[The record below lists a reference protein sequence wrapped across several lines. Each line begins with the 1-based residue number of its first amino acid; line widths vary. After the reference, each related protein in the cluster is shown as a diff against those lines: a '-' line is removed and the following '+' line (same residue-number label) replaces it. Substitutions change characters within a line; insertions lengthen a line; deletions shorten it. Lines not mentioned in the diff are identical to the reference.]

1 MSELIKQTIDI
12 GRQSVLYTEVS
23 KIADKKVKVEIKS
36 DSYDFQSYARVSV
49 FNENDLEWKKIDSV
63 HFSNMNTKEGLDS
76 YPQARKLSLGMETD
90 KHKNF
95 FIAEFWKDRDTL
107 VNMARGILT

>member
-12 GRQSVLYTEVS
+12 GRQSVIYTEVS

-63 HFSNMNTKEGLDS
+63 HYSRMNTKEGLDS
-76 YPQARKLSLGMETD
+76 HPQARKLSLGIEVN
-90 KHKNF
+90 KQKNF
-95 FIAEFWKDRDTL
+95 FIAEFWRDRDTL
-107 VNMARGILT
+107 VNMAKEII